1 MCHSRIVI
9 SLRPYIVSTLDTYD
23 MDNEGARLGLEP
35 GAETVYGTHEDS
47 AMVMSEKVALHNS
60 I

>member
-1 MCHSRIVI
+1 
-9 SLRPYIVSTLDTYD
+9 